1 MPSTPPS
8 FMPTYTLR
16 RDSTG
21 DRPVWSPTN
30 LGSMARRNRAMMPQ
44 MTMREMALEK
54 FRVMS
59 STTAQGT
66 ITVPAPTMGIKS
78 STASPRASSRP

>member
-1 MPSTPPS
+1 MT
-8 FMPTYTLR
+8 
-16 RDSTG
+16 
-21 DRPVWSPTN
+21 
-30 LGSMARRNRAMMPQ
+30 PQ

-54 FRVMS
+54 FRVTS

-78 STASPRASSRP
+78 STARPNARSRP

>member
-1 MPSTPPS
+1 
-8 FMPTYTLR
+8 
-16 RDSTG
+16 
-21 DRPVWSPTN
+21 
-30 LGSMARRNRAMMPQ
+30 MARRNRAMMPQ